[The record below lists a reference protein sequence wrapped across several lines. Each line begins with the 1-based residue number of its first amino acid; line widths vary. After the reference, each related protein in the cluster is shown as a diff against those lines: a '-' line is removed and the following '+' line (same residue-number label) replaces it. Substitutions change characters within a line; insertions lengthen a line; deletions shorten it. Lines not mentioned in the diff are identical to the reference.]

1 MHTSVQWLHTF
12 FDDSFRKAKLAQK
25 SKDMKEK
32 RVRLTNDRLNAYGTR
47 VLTEGMDIEQY
58 QRNPVLLYM
67 HQRGV
72 VVGQVKDIK
81 KEKGEVTGVLV
92 FDEAT
97 DLSKQLK
104 KQYEEGSMR
113 MVSVGIDILEL
124 SDDPKYLE
132 LGQTSPTVTKSKLYE
147 VSCVDIGANDDAITL
162 SREGTIL
169 TLGKNGKNPL
179 PLLTN
184 KPKETRMDIKKLAL
198 MLGLPED
205 ATEEQIQAK
214 IQQLLSLAKEL
225 ETLRKEKEELTL
237 SAITSAV
244 DDAVKD
250 RRLSADKKAQFI
262 GLGKKI
268 GVAELKNILQA
279 MNPVVKPSQILN
291 NGAAANGQYKKL
303 SEVPADQLEAMRE
316 HDFAQYAKLYRAE
329 YGFDCEIEQN

>member
-1 MHTSVQWLHTF
+1 
-12 FDDSFRKAKLAQK
+12 
-25 SKDMKEK
+25 
-32 RVRLTNDRLNAYGTR
+32 
-47 VLTEGMDIEQY
+47 
-58 QRNPVLLYM
+58 
-67 HQRGV
+67 
-72 VVGQVKDIK
+72 
-81 KEKGEVTGVLV
+81 
-92 FDEAT
+92 
-97 DLSKQLK
+97 
-104 KQYEEGSMR
+104 

-329 YGFDCEIEQN
+329 YGVDCEIEQN

>member
-1 MHTSVQWLHTF
+1 MAGSVRLNLL
-12 FDDSFRKAKLAQK
+12 KNQK
-25 SKDMKEK
+25 EMKEK
-32 RVRLTNDRLNAYGTR
+32 RVRLTNDRLNSYGTR
-47 VLTEGMDIEQY
+47 VLTEGMDIDQY

-124 SDDPKYLE
+124 SEDPKLLE

-162 SREGTIL
+162 SREGSIL
-169 TLGKNGKNPL
+169 TLGKDGKSPL

-184 KPKETRMDIKKLAL
+184 KPKETRMELKQLAL
-198 MLGLPED
+198 LLGLPET
-205 ATEEQIQAK
+205 ATEKQVQEK
-214 IQQLLSLAKEL
+214 IQSLLSLAKEL
-225 ETLRKEKEELTL
+225 GALKKEKEELTL
-237 SAITSAV
+237 SAITSSVEEAI
-244 DDAVKD
+244 KD

-262 GLGKKI
+262 ELGKKI
-268 GVAELKNILQA
+268 GVAELKNVLQA
-279 MNPVVKPSQILN
+279 MNPVVKPSQIL
-291 NGAAANGQYKKL
+291 AHVSDGQYKKL
-303 SEVPADQLEAMRE
+303 SDVPADQLDAMRE
-316 HDFAQYAKLYRAE
+316 HDYAQYCKLYKAE
-329 YGFDCEIEQN
+329 YGIECEIEQN

>member
-1 MHTSVQWLHTF
+1 
-12 FDDSFRKAKLAQK
+12 
-25 SKDMKEK
+25 MKEK
-32 RVRLTNDRLNAYGTR
+32 RVRLTNDRLNVYGTR

-198 MLGLPED
+198 MLGLPVD

>member
-12 FDDSFRKAKLAQK
+12 FDECNRRAKLAQK
-25 SKDMKEK
+25 SDIMKEI
-32 RVRLTNDRLNAYGTR
+32 RVRLTNDRLNSYGTR
-47 VLTEGMDIEQY
+47 VLTDGLDIDQY

-67 HQRGV
+67 HQRGA

-97 DLSKQLK
+97 ELSKQLK

-124 SDDPKYLE
+124 SEDPKLLE

-162 SREGTIL
+162 SRDGSIL
-169 TLGKNGKNPL
+169 TLGKDGKNPL

-184 KPKETRMDIKKLAL
+184 KPKETRMELKQLAL
-198 MLGLPED
+198 LLGLPET
-205 ATEEQIQAK
+205 ATEKQIQEK
-214 IQQLLSLAKEL
+214 IQSLLSLAKEL
-225 ETLRKEKEELTL
+225 DVLKKEKEELTL
-237 SAITSAV
+237 SAIISSV
-244 DDAVKD
+244 EEAVKD

-262 GLGKKI
+262 ELGKKI
-268 GVAELKNILQA
+268 GMAELKNVLQA
-279 MNPVVKPSQILN
+279 MNPVVKPSQILSHVSE
-291 NGAAANGQYKKL
+291 GQYKKL
-303 SEVPADQLEAMRE
+303 SDVPSEQLEAMRE
-316 HDFAQYAKLYRAE
+316 NDPSQYRRLYKAE
-329 YGFDCEIEQN
+329 YGIECEI